1 MFNEN
6 FKALRQ
12 ARGLT
17 QAQMADKLGIS
28 ISAVSMYEQGR
39 RKPDNDMLR
48 KICEKFRVST
58 DSLLGINI
66 KGNSEGKSVD
76 EFIDEVTYTLMS
88 QKGLMFNGRPITR
101 KDKEKIAEAIKFA
114 TAVVTSQTATALEGR
129 M

>member
-28 ISAVSMYEQGR
+28 ISAVSMYEQGKR
-39 RKPDNDMLR
+39 NPDNDMLR

-58 DSLLGINI
+58 DSLLGINV
-66 KGNSEGKSVD
+66 KGNNGVKSVE

-114 TAVVTSQTATALEGR
+114 TAVVTSQTATALERG

>member
-58 DSLLGINI
+58 DSLLGINV

-114 TAVVTSQTATALEGR
+114 TAVVTSQTATAFERG

>member
-12 ARGLT
+12 SRGLT

-58 DSLLGINI
+58 DSLLGINV

>member
-58 DSLLGINI
+58 DSLLGINV
-66 KGNSEGKSVD
+66 KESSEGKSVD

-114 TAVVTSQTATALEGR
+114 TAVVTSQTATAFEGR

>member
-58 DSLLGINI
+58 DSLLGINV
-66 KGNSEGKSVD
+66 KESSEGKSVD

-114 TAVVTSQTATALEGR
+114 TAVVTSQTATALERGI
-129 M
+129 

>member
-58 DSLLGINI
+58 DSLLGINF
-66 KGNSEGKSVD
+66 KESSEGKSVD

>member
-17 QAQMADKLGIS
+17 QAQMADKLGVS

-58 DSLLGINI
+58 DSLLGINV

-76 EFIDEVTYTLMS
+76 EFSIGS
-88 QKGLMFNGRPITR
+88 
-101 KDKEKIAEAIKFA
+101 
-114 TAVVTSQTATALEGR
+114 
-129 M
+129 

>member
-28 ISAVSMYEQGR
+28 ISAVSMYEQGKR
-39 RKPDNDMLR
+39 NPDNDMLR
-48 KICEKFRVST
+48 KICEKFRIST
-58 DSLLGINI
+58 DSLLGINV
-66 KGNSEGKSVD
+66 KGNNEVKSVD

-114 TAVVTSQTATALEGR
+114 TAVVTSQTATAFGSST
-129 M
+129 

>member
-58 DSLLGINI
+58 DSLLGINV

-114 TAVVTSQTATALEGR
+114 TAVVTSQTATAFERGI
-129 M
+129 

>member
-58 DSLLGINI
+58 DSLLGINV

-114 TAVVTSQTATALEGR
+114 TAVATSQTATAFEGR

>member
-114 TAVVTSQTATALEGR
+114 TAVVTSQTATAFERG

>member
-58 DSLLGINI
+58 DSLLGINV
-66 KGNSEGKSVD
+66 KGNNEVKSVD

-114 TAVVTSQTATALEGR
+114 TAVVTSQTATALERG

>member
-58 DSLLGINI
+58 DSLLGINV
-66 KGNSEGKSVD
+66 KERSEGKSVD

-114 TAVVTSQTATALEGR
+114 TAVVTSQTATAFERGI
-129 M
+129 